1 MAAWRY
7 HCRMDLVPYVVNFLV
22 IAAVPF
28 VLGAWGTHLAGSV
41 LDPPK
46 RRRVQVGAWGLVAFG
61 TVVAALQQYE
71 AFDSDSKHEA
81 AQQEMQRKLN
91 EADTKLE
98 QSIRGQENMK
108 GQLTSLALVMNTL
121 AVSLPKSAGVG
132 QDVIKAFA
140 SALSMAFAQATKSP
154 PTQSQPAPSVQP
166 TPSPTDPLSPEI
178 RLKRMVGH
186 TEAMLRRFDSFTSD
200 EQGRL
205 LRDHYPK
212 LVAAK
217 DNKAETDKE
226 NARFRAASADM
237 LSDRNKQFARL
248 RAQALILRTQLL
260 ALLPPQPNDDAVT
273 AVLDD
278 SNYKGGSAYIVANYL
293 QKLASQLPD
302 K

>member
-154 PTQSQPAPSVQP
+154 PTQSQPPPSVQP

-178 RLKRMVGH
+178 RLKRMVGY

-205 LRDHYPK
+205 TIIRSWLR
-212 LVAAK
+212 
-217 DNKAETDKE
+217 
-226 NARFRAASADM
+226 R
-237 LSDRNKQFARL
+237 
-248 RAQALILRTQLL
+248 RTTK
-260 ALLPPQPNDDAVT
+260 PRPIRKMP
-273 AVLDD
+273 
-278 SNYKGGSAYIVANYL
+278 GSRPRQQIC
-293 QKLASQLPD
+293 
-302 K
+302 

>member
-1 MAAWRY
+1 
-7 HCRMDLVPYVVNFLV
+7 
-22 IAAVPF
+22 
-28 VLGAWGTHLAGSV
+28 
-41 LDPPK
+41 
-46 RRRVQVGAWGLVAFG
+46 
-61 TVVAALQQYE
+61 
-71 AFDSDSKHEA
+71 
-81 AQQEMQRKLN
+81 
-91 EADTKLE
+91 
-98 QSIRGQENMK
+98 
-108 GQLTSLALVMNTL
+108 
-121 AVSLPKSAGVG
+121 
-132 QDVIKAFA
+132 
-140 SALSMAFAQATKSP
+140 
-154 PTQSQPAPSVQP
+154 
-166 TPSPTDPLSPEI
+166 
-178 RLKRMVGH
+178 
-186 TEAMLRRFDSFTSD
+186 MLRRFDSFTSD